1 MTYDEDVL
9 GAIVAAGVKC
19 GELRPEHAGDFRSD
33 SPVRA
38 YIDALLMELQ
48 EVGFD
53 YELHTSSE
61 AWAEAVDEETAR
73 KDPTPTIYSVEF
85 REGGGVQHFVEV
97 ETRWTDPGEIEV
109 LAAQRLPQEVLARVE
124 YTEVVVV
131 E

>member
-1 MTYDEDVL
+1 MPYDEDIL
-9 GAIVAAGVKC
+9 GAIVAAGVQC
-19 GELRPEHAGDFRSD
+19 GELRPEHAEDFRSD

-38 YIDALLMELQ
+38 FIDSLLMELQ

-53 YELHTSSE
+53 HELHTSSG
-61 AWAEAVDEETAR
+61 AWATAIDEETAL

-85 REGGGVQHFVEV
+85 REGGGVQHFVQV

-109 LAAQRLPQEVLARVE
+109 LAAERLPQEVLARVE
-124 YTEVVVV
+124 HVEVSVV

>member
-1 MTYDEDVL
+1 MTYDEDIL
-9 GAIVAAGVKC
+9 GAIVAAGVAC
-19 GELRPEHAGDFRSD
+19 GELRPEHGEDFRAD

-38 YIDALLMELQ
+38 FIDSLLMELQ

-61 AWAEAVDEETAR
+61 AWAEAVREETER

-85 REGGGVQHFVEV
+85 REGGGVQHFVQV

-109 LAAQRLPQEVLARVE
+109 IAAESLPQEVMARVE
-124 YTEVVVV
+124 HVEVSVV